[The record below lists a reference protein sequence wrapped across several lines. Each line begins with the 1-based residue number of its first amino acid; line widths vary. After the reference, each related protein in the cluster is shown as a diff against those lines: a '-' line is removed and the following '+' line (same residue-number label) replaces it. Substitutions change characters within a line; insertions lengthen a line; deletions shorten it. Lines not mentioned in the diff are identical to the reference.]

1 MIEFPENDYDA
12 LEIIE
17 KFNDLKSGFKKP
29 TELELATF
37 EMQNYQVYPIFRL
50 LDQPKTNFLTRLSIR
65 DLSRSC

>member
-50 LDQPKTNFLTRLSIR
+50 
-65 DLSRSC
+65 